1 MPHLNLDDI
10 PMQKD
15 ALWNKKILYKEFK
28 RRYLF
33 FIAKEWEL
41 IHF

>member
-10 PMQKD
+10 PLQKD
-15 ALWNKKILYKEFK
+15 ASRNKKILYKEFK
-28 RRYLF
+28 RGYLF

-41 IHF
+41 VRF